1 VRKLVLGA
9 DGRGIKILR
18 ADNSSALEEVRTL
31 AKSMEQNWLVQRYIS
46 NPMLFDGHKF
56 DFRIHVMVAS
66 AEPLR
71 VLVYKEGLAKLAK
84 RKWGDAQKK
93 NDNNA
98 TDQDVDCDTDCH
110 ATNGKLIEGMGRCS
124 YEDLSNVLETLGQS
138 GAANATKV
146 WAEIKRVAVSTIK
159 AAFLHYE
166 NVRVKPQLS
175 RPICQ
180 YAVFGFDFVL
190 DDNAK
195 LWLVEVNP
203 RCGIANRDTETLCTA
218 KAHTASQKQKQKF
231 VHTTMALMADAQQ
244 EDTRAREMLKGNK
257 YAYNT

>member
-1 VRKLVLGA
+1 
-9 DGRGIKILR
+9 
-18 ADNSSALEEVRTL
+18 
-31 AKSMEQNWLVQRYIS
+31 
-46 NPMLFDGHKF
+46 MLFDGHKF

-71 VLVYKEGLAKLAK
+71 VLVAKEGLAKLAK

-93 NDNNA
+93 NDNKA
-98 TDQDVDCDTDCH
+98 TDQDEDCDTDFH
-110 ATNGKLIEGMGRCS
+110 LTNGRFIGGMGRCS
-124 YEDLSNVLETLGQS
+124 YADLSDVLETLGQS

-166 NVRVKPQLS
+166 NARVKPQFF

-203 RCGIANRDTETLCTA
+203 RCGYRRANTETLCTA
-218 KAHTASQKQKQKF
+218 KANAHSASQKQIF
-231 VHTTMALMADAQQ
+231 VHTTMALMADVQQ
-244 EDTRAREMLKGNK
+244 EDTRAREMLKGNMHI
-257 YAYNT
+257 T